1 MKKYYQIALVALV
14 CLFSFQV
21 TACADNDKP
30 IDFTQLPTAAQQL
43 VKNTY
48 EGSTILSIEKERNE
62 YEIHLANGLEITFN
76 SKFQVI
82 DID

>member
-30 IDFTQLPTAAQQL
+30 IDFTQLPTAASR
-43 VKNTY
+43 T
-48 EGSTILSIEKERNE
+48 
-62 YEIHLANGLEITFN
+62 A
-76 SKFQVI
+76 
-82 DID
+82 

>member
-30 IDFTQLPTAAQQL
+30 IDFTQLPSAAQLL
-43 VKNTY
+43 V
-48 EGSTILSIEKERNE
+48 
-62 YEIHLANGLEITFN
+62 
-76 SKFQVI
+76 
-82 DID
+82 